1 MGNLWGLFCEA
12 GEQVRRHFVLTDGER
27 IAIAVASRPSGVM
40 ARGDAHVRVSEL
52 ATHISEMDS
61 CGEELRSEGVPQI
74 LR

>member
-1 MGNLWGLFCEA
+1 MWGLFCKA
-12 GEQVRRHFVLTDGER
+12 GEQIRRNFVITHRER
-27 IAIAVASRPSGVM
+27 IAIAVATCPPSVM

>member
-1 MGNLWGLFCEA
+1 MWGLFCEA
-12 GEQVRRHFVLTDGER
+12 GEQIGGHFVLTHLKRTAVD
-27 IAIAVASRPSGVM
+27 IATGPSSVVPG
-40 ARGDAHVRVSEL
+40 GDAHVRVSEL